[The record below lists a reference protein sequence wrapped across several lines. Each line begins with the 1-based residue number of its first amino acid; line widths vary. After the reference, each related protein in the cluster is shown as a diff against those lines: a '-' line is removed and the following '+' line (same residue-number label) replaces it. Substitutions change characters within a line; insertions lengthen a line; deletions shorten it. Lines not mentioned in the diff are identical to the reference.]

1 LAALESLN
9 LNRCC
14 LSDEEFENLSSLKTL
29 KRLSLAFN
37 RITDACLVHL
47 KGLVNLEYLNLDS
60 CKIGNKGLANLTG
73 LTLLRSLVLSDTEIG
88 SSGLRHISGLTNLK
102 SLNLDARQITDVGLA
117 NLTSKLFIVSAMLFL
132 IHDEFPMGQNQSP
145 DITSEDVASA
155 EDVDEIVCSLEVTS
169 NLRHNEAKASSSRL
183 ITTLNVLQAYTLKR
197 IRDPDYHV
205 KLRPHLSKEFMESS
219 KPAAELVKLNSKS
232 EYAPGLEDTL
242 ILTMKGIAA
251 GMQNTGLCSFR
262 KLIASLVSP
271 NHDDVPP
278 VTCIV
283 SDGAMWFT
291 LKVAQEFHIPHFVFF
306 TPSACGMLGYINFE
320 EIRKRGYFPLK
331 DEKNLLDGYLDTEVD
346 WIPAMKGARLKDF
359 PTFLRTTNPSDVMF
373 NYNIVK
379 VNTAMHAKGVI
390 LNTFEDLESEVL
402 DAIRA
407 KYSNVYS
414 IGPLSML
421 FKQLSNSNTQ
431 LESIDLNLWKED
443 NKCLEW
449 LDKRD
454 RGSVVYVNYGSL
466 VIMTPKQLSEFAWGL
481 INNKYHFLWVIRPN
495 LVHDNNN
502 NGDRKLSDEYVN
514 VIERCER
521 GLVLGWCQQEKVLCH
536 ASIGGFL
543 THCGW
548 NSTLESICEGVP
560 MACWPFFAE
569 QQTNSFY
576 ACKKWG
582 IGMEIE

>member
-1 LAALESLN
+1 MDAAIRPHVVCVPIPAQGHINPMLKLAKLLH
-9 LNRCC
+9 
-14 LSDEEFENLSSLKTL
+14 LSGFYVTFVHTQFNFDRLLKSRGLT
-29 KRLSLAFN
+29 S
-37 RITDACLVHL
+37 L
-47 KGLVNLEYLNLDS
+47 KGLQNFRFDTISDGLPEGNQRGILDLPQL
-60 CKIGNKGLANLTG
+60 CTTIPVEGL
-73 LTLLRSLVLSDTEIG
+73 
-88 SSGLRHISGLTNLK
+88 
-102 SLNLDARQITDVGLA
+102 
-117 NLTSKLFIVSAMLFL
+117 F
-132 IHDEFPMGQNQSP
+132 
-145 DITSEDVASA
+145 
-155 EDVDEIVCSLEVTS
+155 
-169 NLRHNEAKASSSRL
+169 
-183 ITTLNVLQAYTLKR
+183 
-197 IRDPDYHV
+197 
-205 KLRPHLSKEFMESS
+205 
-219 KPAAELVKLNSKS
+219 
-232 EYAPGLEDTL
+232 
-242 ILTMKGIAA
+242 
-251 GMQNTGLCSFR
+251 SFR

-346 WIPAMKGARLKDF
+346 WIPAMKGARLKDL

-421 FKQLSNSNTQ
+421 YKQLSNSNTQ
-431 LESIDLNLWKED
+431 LESVDLNLWKED
-443 NKCLEW
+443 SKCLKW

-454 RGSVVYVNYGSL
+454 RGSVVYVNFGSL

-481 INNKYHFLWVIRPN
+481 VNSKYHFLWVIRPN

-502 NGDRKLSDEYVN
+502 NNNGDGKLSDEYVN

-582 IGMEIE
+582 IGMEIECDVKREQVEGLVRELMEGQRGKEMRDKAMEWKHKAEAATSIGGSSYNNYSSLLLQLKGQ

>member
-1 LAALESLN
+1 
-9 LNRCC
+9 
-14 LSDEEFENLSSLKTL
+14 
-29 KRLSLAFN
+29 
-37 RITDACLVHL
+37 
-47 KGLVNLEYLNLDS
+47 
-60 CKIGNKGLANLTG
+60 
-73 LTLLRSLVLSDTEIG
+73 
-88 SSGLRHISGLTNLK
+88 
-102 SLNLDARQITDVGLA
+102 
-117 NLTSKLFIVSAMLFL
+117 M
-132 IHDEFPMGQNQSP
+132 
-145 DITSEDVASA
+145 
-155 EDVDEIVCSLEVTS
+155 EV
-169 NLRHNEAKASSSRL
+169 E
-183 ITTLNVLQAYTLKR
+183 
-197 IRDPDYHV
+197 
-205 KLRPHLSKEFMESS
+205 
-219 KPAAELVKLNSKS
+219 
-232 EYAPGLEDTL
+232 
-242 ILTMKGIAA
+242 
-251 GMQNTGLCSFR
+251 GLCSFR

-278 VTCIV
+278 LTCIL
-283 SDGAMWFT
+283 
-291 LKVAQEFHIPHFVFF
+291 LKSSTSLTFVFF

-320 EIRKRGYFPLK
+320 EIRKR

-346 WIPAMKGARLKDF
+346 WIPAMKGARLKDL
-359 PTFLRTTNPSDVMF
+359 PTFLRTTNPSDAMF

-454 RGSVVYVNYGSL
+454 RSSVVYVNFGSL

-481 INNKYHFLWVIRPN
+481 VNSKYHFLWVIRPN
-495 LVHDNNN
+495 LVHNNNN
-502 NGDRKLSDEYVN
+502 NGNGKLSDEYVN

-543 THCGW
+543 TYCGW

-560 MACWPFFAE
+560 MACWPFFTE

-582 IGMEIE
+582 IGMEIECDVKREQVEGLVRELMEGQKGKEIKVYKLEGLI

>member
-1 LAALESLN
+1 MERGDGGCGGGLSHASHDSHGSSVSMRRRRVNAHDGSCFCGLKTVIKKSGTAEN
-9 LNRCC
+9 PNRLFHACPRYRGSHC
-14 LSDEEFENLSSLKTL
+14 NYFKWVDDDEFE
-29 KRLSLAFN
+29 A
-37 RITDACLVHL
+37 V
-47 KGLVNLEYLNLDS
+47 
-60 CKIGNKGLANLTG
+60 
-73 LTLLRSLVLSDTEIG
+73 
-88 SSGLRHISGLTNLK
+88 
-102 SLNLDARQITDVGLA
+102 
-117 NLTSKLFIVSAMLFL
+117 
-132 IHDEFPMGQNQSP
+132 
-145 DITSEDVASA
+145 
-155 EDVDEIVCSLEVTS
+155 
-169 NLRHNEAKASSSRL
+169 
-183 ITTLNVLQAYTLKR
+183 
-197 IRDPDYHV
+197 
-205 KLRPHLSKEFMESS
+205 
-219 KPAAELVKLNSKS
+219 
-232 EYAPGLEDTL
+232 
-242 ILTMKGIAA
+242 
-251 GMQNTGLCSFR
+251 GLCSFR

-582 IGMEIE
+582 IGMEIECRGGNGAATTSYTLALASLAVNVPRKRPFAISSTEKTEGRTYPSRFVFKQGISRCRPGTMTDRSATPSTNPNNADLLAANAALLAENQRMAELLEAIQDNDEQKANKKANTDQHEEHQSESNAKTGETNLITLFFLSSHFLFLRLL